1 MDEQRE
7 PLIEF
12 KGVSKTFG
20 TRNILNKI
28 DFSIYEGEVTTL
40 IGLSGTGK
48 SVTLKHIIGMLKPD
62 EGEILFRGKAIDK
75 MSKAEWNDYIGQIA
89 YMFQSNALFDSL
101 TVFENVAMPL
111 KYASKLK
118 KKEIEKRAMARIE
131 QTELTE
137 VFDKYPSEISGGMQK
152 RAALA
157 RALVTD
163 PGIVLFDEPTTG
175 QDPIRKNAI
184 LGMVA
189 EYQKRFG
196 FTALLISHEIPDVY
210 FISNRILA
218 LYDRKIVFQGNP
230 EDFESLDHPFR
241 QELISSLES
250 LGEELTGLYSKR
262 HFKVRYQSDLSQRH
276 PDASYAAAVFTIDDL
291 DTITQNI
298 SHDLAQQIIRSLGA
312 YINKHFGAV
321 GGFSSRQTINEYA
334 TVLPY
339 SNIEESERIL
349 VDFTKDF
356 KEHGIED
363 IEEHKIWELD
373 PNVENEDP
381 TGEYV
386 EFSVLAGLA
395 QGKPQIEIESVM
407 EFARFNQKEIARFR
421 CARGG
426 KAQ

>member
-1 MDEQRE
+1 MDEQRQ

-48 SVTLKHIIGMLKPD
+48 SVTLKHIIGMLQPD
-62 EGEILFRGKAIDK
+62 EGEILFRGKAIHK

-89 YMFQSNALFDSL
+89 YMFQNNALFDSL

-118 KKEIEKRAMARIE
+118 KKEIEAKAMARIE

-163 PGIVLFDEPTTG
+163 PNIVLFDEPTTG

-196 FTALLISHEIPDVY
+196 FTALMISHEIPDVY

-218 LYDRKIVFQGNP
+218 LYDRKIVFQGDP
-230 EDFESLDHPFR
+230 EEFESLDHPFR

-262 HFKVRYQSDLSQRH
+262 HFKVRYQTDLSSRR
-276 PDASYAAAVFTIDDL
+276 PDATYAAAVFTIDDIDAISANL
-291 DTITQNI
+291 GHDIT
-298 SHDLAQQIIRSLGA
+298 QQIIRSLGS

-339 SNIEESERIL
+339 SDIEEAERIMK
-349 VDFTKDF
+349 DFTKDF
-356 KEHGIED
+356 QEHGMGGIEAAMAA
-363 IEEHKIWELD
+363 EEKSD
-373 PNVENEDP
+373 DC
-381 TGEYV
+381 V

-407 EFARFNQKEIARFR
+407 EFARFNQNKIAQFS

-426 KAQ
+426 KA

>member
-1 MDEQRE
+1 METQRE

-20 TRNILNKI
+20 TRNILNRI

-48 SVTLKHIIGMLKPD
+48 SVTLKHIIGMLEPD
-62 EGEILFRGKAIDK
+62 EGKILYRGKAIDEMK
-75 MSKAEWNDYIGQIA
+75 KAEWNEYIGQIS
-89 YMFQSNALFDSL
+89 YMFQNNALFDSM
-101 TVFENVAMPL
+101 TVFENVALPL
-111 KYASKLK
+111 KYTTKLK
-118 KKEIEKRAMARIE
+118 KREIEEKAMARIE

-137 VFDKYPSEISGGMQK
+137 VHDKYPSEISGGMQK
-152 RAALA
+152 RTALA

-163 PGIVLFDEPTTG
+163 PNIVLFDEPTTG

-184 LGMVA
+184 LSMVA

-196 FTALLISHEIPDVY
+196 FTALMISHEIPDVY

-218 LYDRKIVFQGNP
+218 LYDRKIVFQGDP
-230 EDFESLDHPFR
+230 EEFEALDHPFR
-241 QELISSLES
+241 DELITSLES
-250 LGEELTGLYSKR
+250 LGEELTGLYSRR

-276 PDASYAAAVFTIDDL
+276 PDASYAAAVFVL
-291 DTITQNI
+291 EEMDTIQEKLV
-298 SHDLAQQIIRSLGA
+298 HDAAQQIIRSLGS

-339 SNIEESERIL
+339 SDLEEAKRIME
-349 VDFTKDF
+349 DFTKDF
-356 KEHGIED
+356 QDHGIPDLGSLVSSDSSAEEG
-363 IEEHKIWELD
+363 IEVNI
-373 PNVENEDP
+373 
-381 TGEYV
+381 
-386 EFSVLAGLA
+386 SAGLA

-407 EFARFNQKEIARFR
+407 EFARFNQKPIARFE
-421 CARGG
+421 CKIGG
-426 KAQ
+426 